1 MENQLRRLSAK
12 SIATHIWPAA
22 FFLAAS
28 LVFTWPLITRLRGW
42 VPGLGDWGQNM
53 WALWWTRKAL
63 LVLRE
68 SPFFTKHLFY
78 PDGVTLLFHP
88 LDMTDGL
95 IALPFYG
102 IVGGDISYNL
112 IVLISFV
119 LSGLGSYYLVLYLT
133 RNRWAAMVAGLVF
146 SLSPYHFLRLELG
159 HLNLA
164 SMQWIPFY
172 LLFFFKYLREGRI
185 RFAWVAILFMALN
198 AGCSWYY
205 VVACGLLSLAALAWC
220 FAYPIRLPGLM
231 MRIALVLAISVAVL
245 LPLLVPMLQL
255 LHNTELVGEHNP
267 LRHSVDLNS
276 FWVPGPPSTWA
287 SGFESIW
294 APYAAQHRE
303 PGASSYL
310 GYSVLLL
317 CIVGLVL
324 TTQRKEAL
332 WWLAVGVGFIVLS
345 LGPKLQV
352 GGEAFD
358 IALPYNLLHAHVPGF
373 SAAGIPGRFVVMTS
387 LVTAVLA
394 GYGLAALSQRF
405 PGIWPMAPL
414 VAALAISLEFLTV
427 PVNGSRT
434 ALPQFYR
441 SMAEDGQQYAILDVK
456 WDANYLM
463 HAQTVH
469 GKPLVGGWLAR
480 LPGDKAR
487 YLNQGSVEKAVVYLL
502 LGEQASDITDPDE
515 LRAGLNESLGRH
527 QVRYII
533 DHDRVLGDWIEQ
545 ALGWRASHEEKV
557 GDHITVYE
565 PPAE

>member
-185 RFAWVAILFMALN
+185 RSAWMAVLFMVLN

-205 VVACGLLSLAALAWC
+205 VVACGLLSLAAVGWC
-220 FAYPIRLPGLM
+220 FVYPIRLPGLI

-245 LPLLVPMLQL
+245 SPLLVPMLQS

-276 FWVPGPPSTWA
+276 FWVLGPPSTWA

-303 PGASSYL
+303 PGTSGYL

-317 CIVGLVL
+317 CIAGLVL

-358 IALPYNLLHAHVPGF
+358 TALPYNLLHAHMPGF

-394 GYGLAALSQRF
+394 GYGLAALGQRI
-405 PGIWPMAPL
+405 PGTWPMAPL